1 MATQRVSF
9 EITTDESGA
18 ITAFRKIG
26 DEADRFG
33 QRGSRAFQLVSKEQ
47 KRARDTAQLLRQ
59 TLGVEIPSGLEKI
72 LAKTPAVS
80 GAMASMFRAGVVLTF
95 AAALVG
101 IVNNFEDIENSIKK
115 AGFQLALFGDKV
127 RSWFGGRS
135 EVAEGVRVKM
145 EQKFVHPI
153 LAQIQSVSNAS
164 ALVLKEGV
172 AAIQEQRKQA
182 LQAAE
187 ALRETQKRAAEEQ
200 FGSDNSDS
208 YKNTAALIDRQIG
221 ELRTQIEKN
230 TNQEILKLRRQH
242 AAELF
247 NLQAEAVNVGLKG
260 TAQIMAQMTQEIDRI
275 NIRVRDGFLDPGTAD
290 RMISEVKQIAGGKIT
305 ELVRGAQLEEQKLRN
320 QTVEMAVEG
329 EGEILEAA
337 ESRIAEEKRIHEEL
351 FTWFGDNNVQREE
364 AERILQAK
372 IVEIDRQTAIKLKKT
387 REQFARETL
396 QINQEAAM
404 LSAPPWQR
412 ANLEILADYER
423 QLAELRRLKAAS
435 AMDDEQFASRAAAL
449 DRLKNAKIVE
459 QNRQMLEQVADDYQ
473 SVFDDLTTG
482 SLGKRIVSNF
492 KKLAFQILAQFTLA
506 GRGSGSLLGGL
517 LGSLIFG
524 PGSQTA
530 GLLGGAGAAAG
541 GGGINLGS
549 LFGLGVTGTGGPGGI
564 FGGGAGP
571 GGIFSFANP
580 AANLGSLTGPVVG
593 AAGRNFGF
601 GPAAPIA
608 GGAANF
614 GFGDSSLASTATTA
628 LSLKSLFGGKAG
640 LGKLAGG
647 FGPLA
652 ALMLGQKFGGP
663 AGLIGGAAAAL
674 GLSAAF
680 GTSSLA
686 YNIVNFLGVGAT
698 AGLAGGGIGFGVG
711 SKYGKT
717 AGILSGAG
725 TGAGI
730 GFLLGGPIGGLIGA
744 IVGFLGGLFGG
755 IFGGGKRKKAANKLV
770 DNEVLPQI
778 QKLLDQYK
786 GFQLDYASALEG
798 LTQLQG
804 DAETQLKKLKGEG
817 KSVFKKRVIPAI
829 ADARK
834 TIEGIEIERQ
844 RRAGLVFGPPQFHG
858 GGFIGFSSNLRAG
871 EVIIKA
877 KKGEFV
883 VNDRATAKNRPTLE
897 AINAGESVGGITIN
911 GPLVQTNQRVDAE
924 WLRNGGAQQIYRA
937 IRHALKEGAF

>member
-18 ITAFRKIG
+18 ISAFRKIG

-101 IVNNFEDIENSIKK
+101 VVNNFEDIENSIKK

-135 EVAEGVRVKM
+135 EVAEGVKVEM
-145 EQKFVHPI
+145 QQKFVHPI

-172 AAIQEQRKQA
+172 AALQEQRRQA
-182 LQAAE
+182 LAAADSLAEQQRREAGEKFGYDSKSYAE
-187 ALRETQKRAAEEQ
+187 AEKLIAQTVGDLRK
-200 FGSDNSDS
+200 S
-208 YKNTAALIDRQIG
+208 
-221 ELRTQIEKN
+221 IEVN
-230 TNQEILKLRRQH
+230 TNKEIVKLRRQH
-242 AAELF
+242 AEELF
-247 NLQAEAVNVGLKG
+247 NLQAESVAVGLKG
-260 TAQIMAQMTQEIDRI
+260 TAQIMHRMTVEIDKI
-275 NIRVRDGFLDPGTAD
+275 NLRVKNGFDPGTAQK
-290 RMISEVKQIAGGKIT
+290 MIAEVKQIAGGKIT
-305 ELVRGAQLEEQKLRN
+305 ELVRSAQLEEQKMRN
-320 QTVEMAVEG
+320 ETVEMAVEG
-329 EGEILEAA
+329 EGLILEAA
-337 ESRIAEEKRIHEEL
+337 ENRIAEEKRIHEEL

-364 AERILQAK
+364 AERILRAK
-372 IVEIDRQTAIKLKKT
+372 IVEIDRQAAIKLKKT

-396 QINQEAAM
+396 QINQEAAL
-404 LSAPPWQR
+404 LSVPPWQR

-435 AMDDEQFASRAAAL
+435 GMDDEQFASRAAAL

-459 QNRQMLEQVADDYQ
+459 QNRQMLEQIADDYQ

-530 GLLGGAGAAAG
+530 GILGGAGAAAG

-549 LFGLGVTGTGGPGGI
+549 LFGLGVTGAGGPGGV

-580 AANLGSLTGPVVG
+580 AANLGSLTGPIVG

-608 GGAANF
+608 GGASNF
-614 GFGDSSLASTATTA
+614 GFGDSSLASTATGA

-711 SKYGKT
+711 SKYGKV

-744 IVGFLGGLFGG
+744 IVGFFGGLFGG

-778 QKLLDQYK
+778 TKLLDQYK

-798 LTQLQG
+798 LTQLQS